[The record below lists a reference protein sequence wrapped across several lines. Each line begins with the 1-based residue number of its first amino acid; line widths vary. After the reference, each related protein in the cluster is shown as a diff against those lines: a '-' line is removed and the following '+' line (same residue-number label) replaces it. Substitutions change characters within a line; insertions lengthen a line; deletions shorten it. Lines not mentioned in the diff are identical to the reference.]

1 MSPRQHSP
9 STTPESIAR
18 AKSIARFLGSIACD
32 SCADQPQTTHPTS
45 EPIPHPAHSTDPPV
59 VTTSKFP
66 KILHVYILA
75 LLLLLASISAGIFE
89 VNNTLS
95 NRVEVYANTDVNVH
109 DIYLDGI
116 ENQLKNIDRTINNFR
131 TTYSTTDTGD
141 IERNLE
147 DINSS
152 IDALHSALTDLELT
166 IKYK

>member
-1 MSPRQHSP
+1 M
-9 STTPESIAR
+9 
-18 AKSIARFLGSIACD
+18 
-32 SCADQPQTTHPTS
+32 
-45 EPIPHPAHSTDPPV
+45 
-59 VTTSKFP
+59 
-66 KILHVYILA
+66 A